1 MGTWTGSLLL
11 TLLINIDALG
21 GLCGDDDEY
30 DLLARRE
37 LVVV

>member
-1 MGTWTGSLLL
+1 MDRFTVIDVAN
-11 TLLINIDALG
+11 INIDALG